1 MTAHQPNL
9 FAYGG
14 VLRKATL
21 MRVLAKSLAVRLA
34 APVVSFFGFAD
45 QDFADDKWVK
55 YAQLPDIERRN
66 GTLELRIQLPEKIM
80 LNKIPRPS
88 DTILSNWRR
97 EIRSWI
103 HHKVKSISELACIH
117 LDEHDYLE
125 KLEQL
130 WTIVTDSFDRARNY
144 ADFNAFTLSKSI
156 NSAWEY
162 DTLFCR
168 FSECQQV
175 LRREFSSLINRL
187 GEYSVAVREA
197 EERSGGQLGGVGS
210 DEYRT
215 IPVWYHCECGSK
227 ARLMAVG
234 TSPILAR
241 GNCLNCDNHFEIDF
255 SPTSRI
261 WTEAPKFSARALAM
275 PIVLLPGLGV
285 SCYVGGA
292 GARQY
297 LLQASIAAVD
307 MGIDLPP
314 IGIWR
319 PRDYYLGLGQFEALL
334 TLRKITGSI
343 SLHQCEVTRAT
354 FQKRLATAQHLIDE
368 LETRKK
374 QFTATATNAN
384 ERISE
389 MKTLTEQQYT
399 IRRENDTAMLA
410 RYLGLLTNAER
421 ISKMYP
427 CAVDYAVNIGL
438 RNVSEQWER
447 SLESTGDLTSD
458 IILGT
463 QMDSISQTNLEPTWP
478 SLMKHLGDRIID
490 GSIG

>member
-34 APVVSFFGFAD
+34 APVVSFFGLAD

-55 YAQLPDIERRN
+55 CAELPDIERRN

-80 LNKIPRPS
+80 LNKIPRPP
-88 DTILSNWRR
+88 DTILSNWRQ
-97 EIRSWI
+97 EIRNWI
-103 HHKVKSISELACIH
+103 HRKVKSISELACIH
-117 LDEHDYLE
+117 LDEHHYVE
-125 KLEQL
+125 NLEQL
-130 WTIVTDSFDRARNY
+130 WRIVTDSFDKARNY

-168 FSECQQV
+168 FSECQQA
-175 LRREFSSLINRL
+175 LRHEFSSLINTFE
-187 GEYSVAVREA
+187 EYSVAVREA
-197 EERSGGQLGGVGS
+197 EERSMGKLGGVPT

-234 TSPILAR
+234 TNPIIAR
-241 GNCLNCDNHFEIDF
+241 GNCLKCDNHFEIDL
-255 SPTSRI
+255 SPTSGI
-261 WTEAPKFSARALAM
+261 WTEASKFSARALAM

-292 GARQY
+292 GGRQY
-297 LLQASIAAVD
+297 LLQASIAAVH

-319 PRDYYLGLGQFEALL
+319 PRDYYLGLGQVEALL

-343 SLHQCEVTRAT
+343 SLHEYEVTKAT
-354 FQKRLATAQHLIDE
+354 LQKRLATAQHLIDE

-374 QFTATATNAN
+374 QVTATAAKAN

-389 MKTLTEQQYT
+389 MKTLAEQQHT
-399 IRRENDTAMLA
+399 LRRENDTAMLA

-421 ISKMYP
+421 ISNLFP

-447 SLESTGDLTSD
+447 FLQSTGDLASD
-458 IILGT
+458 IVLGT
-463 QMDSISQTNLEPTWP
+463 QMDSVSQINLESSWP
-478 SLMKHLGDRIID
+478 SLMKNLRDRSMD
-490 GSIG
+490 GLIG